1 MSGMNTIAQVGIRY
15 LLPYF
20 INAEVSLDH
29 RLRPQIRLSAE
40 YLIFRRVAIF
50 GGYEY
55 RADFGVV
62 NTLAP
67 SKNYEGEQT
76 RNVGADIILSKIFSV
91 SGGYDSRFGG
101 GGGLVVRF

>member
-1 MSGMNTIAQVGIRY
+1 MPNILSSGG
-15 LLPYF
+15 
-20 INAEVSLDH
+20 
-29 RLRPQIRLSAE
+29 LRFS
-40 YLIFRRVAIF
+40 

-67 SKNYEGEQT
+67 GKNYEGEQT
-76 RNVGADIILSKIFSV
+76 RNVGADIIFLKIFSV

-101 GGGLVVRF
+101 GGGLVVRFQEIKTNSSPNLFCGDQRMRNAL